1 LSAYDVVVVGGGPI
15 GAVAARSAAEK
26 NASVLLVERRDRIE
40 GPSPCT
46 GLISRQAL
54 VALGASERS
63 VLRRIRAV
71 IVHGPNVRVELR
83 AEVDKAVVVDRAELE
98 RELFERATG
107 AGVEVRLG
115 TSAVGAQP
123 GAVRIRAQSGDDI
136 VRARVV
142 IGADGPE
149 SSVAA
154 WFGLPGPAERLR
166 AAQVEVA
173 AAGPQD
179 SVEVF
184 VGSRVAP
191 GFFAWAVPAEPGQRR
206 VGLAVP
212 VALDP
217 SRLLADLVA
226 RCFPA
231 ARVLSS
237 IEAAIPIPPLTPIVG
252 DGVLLVGDAAAHVK
266 PWSGGGLYVGGV
278 CARLAGRVAARVAR
292 DGDVSRARLSSYE
305 DACRRAVGG
314 ELRFGG
320 AVRAVLQTVSD
331 AALDDVLAAL
341 QDRELAAFLA
351 READVDH
358 PSRILSR
365 IALHPRLWTRLYA
378 LWAAVQRTD

>member
-1 LSAYDVVVVGGGPI
+1 LSAYDVVVIGGGPI
-15 GAVAARSAAEK
+15 GAVAARCAAEE
-26 NASVLLVERRDRIE
+26 NTSVLLVERRDRIE

-54 VALGASERS
+54 MVLGASERS

-71 IVHGPNVRVELR
+71 IVHGPNVRAELR
-83 AEVDKAVVVDRAELE
+83 ADVDKAVVVDRAGLE
-98 RELFERATG
+98 RELVERATG

-115 TSAVGAQP
+115 TSAVGAEP
-123 GAVRIRAQSGDDI
+123 GAVRIRAEDGDG
-136 VRARVV
+136 VVGARVV
-142 IGADGPE
+142 IGADGPD
-149 SSVAA
+149 SAVAA
-154 WFGLPGPAERLR
+154 WFGLPGPAEHLR

-173 AAGPQD
+173 ADGPQD

-191 GFFAWAVPAEPGQRR
+191 GFFAWSVPAEPGRRR

-212 VALDP
+212 GALDP
-217 SRLLADLVA
+217 SQRLADLVA
-226 RCFPA
+226 RRFPA
-231 ARVLSS
+231 AKVLSS

-278 CARLAGRVAARVAR
+278 CARLAGRVAARAAR
-292 DGDVSRARLSSYE
+292 DGDVSRGRLSSYE
-305 DACRRAVGG
+305 DACGRAVGG

-320 AVRAVLQTVSD
+320 AVRAALQTISD
-331 AALDDVLAAL
+331 AALEDALTEL

-358 PSRILSR
+358 PSRLLSR

-378 LWAAVQRTD
+378 LWAAVRRAD

>member
-320 AVRAVLQTVSD
+320 AVRAALQTVSD